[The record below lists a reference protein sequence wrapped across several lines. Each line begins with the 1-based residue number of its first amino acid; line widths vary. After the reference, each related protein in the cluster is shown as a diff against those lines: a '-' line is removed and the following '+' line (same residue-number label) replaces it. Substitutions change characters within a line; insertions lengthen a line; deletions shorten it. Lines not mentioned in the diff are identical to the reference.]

1 MIEKCIKSDR
11 GNVFYWITEEWE
23 SERETLF
30 FLHGLTGNHTMFE
43 KQVAFFRREYNI
55 IVWDAPRHGK
65 SRTYEDFSFSKA
77 VKDMKQILDENGVQR
92 VVMLGQSL
100 GGYFIQSFM
109 QRYPGYVIAFVG
121 IDTSPYGEGYYS
133 ALDKWILGQVEW
145 MAKLYPFSIMKE
157 AIARQSTETEVG
169 RQNMREMLAVYDK
182 EELCHLMGICYMEV
196 LKENR
201 NMKIECPVLL
211 LLGEHDRIGKVKQY
225 CRKWTQ
231 KTGYPLLI
239 VKNAG
244 HNSNVDNPDEV
255 NQRIKYFLER
265 YGY

>member
-1 MIEKCIKSDR
+1 MIEKYIKSDR
-11 GNVFYWITEEWE
+11 GQVFYWITEDWNEKK
-23 SERETLF
+23 ETLF

-43 KQVAFFRREYNI
+43 HQTEFFRREYNI
-55 IVWDAPRHGK
+55 MVWDAPGHGK
-65 SRTYEDFSFSKA
+65 SKFYEAFSFSN
-77 VKDMKQILDENGVQR
+77 VVEDMKQILDENRVQR

-109 QRYPGYVIAFVG
+109 LRYPEYVEAFVG

-169 RQNMREMLAVYDK
+169 RRNMREMLSVYDK
-182 EELCHLMGICYMEV
+182 NELCHLMGSCYVEV
-196 LKENR
+196 LKENK

-211 LLGEHDRIGKVKQY
+211 LLGEHDKIGKVKWY
-225 CRKWTQ
+225 CQKWTQ
-231 KTGYPLLI
+231 KTGYPLI
-239 VKNAG
+239 IIKGAG

-255 NQRIKYFLER
+255 NQRIKCFLER
-265 YGY
+265 YGH